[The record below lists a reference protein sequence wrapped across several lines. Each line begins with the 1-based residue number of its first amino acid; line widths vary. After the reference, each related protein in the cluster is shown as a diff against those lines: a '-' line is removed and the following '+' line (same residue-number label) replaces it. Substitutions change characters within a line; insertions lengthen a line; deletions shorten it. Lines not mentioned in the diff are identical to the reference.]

1 MLGTLL
7 RRVTIKTLDAVV
19 DRGRTSER
27 APVRAAASALDR
39 VRGVVGLDI
48 VEPQAPI
55 PAWSGE
61 RPDQPMWETDRKK
74 LHKHRLERGIIR
86 EDDGSPGA
94 AGSVA
99 GSAAQP
105 AAAATPTGIKVYYKR
120 GCPYAR
126 AAMELLRE
134 REIPF
139 EEHDVKGDETTLS
152 WLKIVTKQSTTP
164 QIFIN
169 GEAIGGFEEL
179 RALDHSG
186 ELLRRLGPIDAVPA
200 HDDELVDELEIDEL
214 RSRVDAGADV
224 RLVDVRTA
232 EEVAHGMIRGALHLP
247 LADLDARHGE
257 LDPADVWV
265 VYCKAGSRSLKAV
278 QALRGHGFRS
288 VVSLRGG
295 VDAWTA
301 AGGGLVAREE
311 AAPKRVR
318 LPVLHPEKSPFEG
331 LAVVDGSAVA
341 DELDGAELVAR
352 VREVLDEC
360 RPLVQA
366 DGGDIELLDV
376 QGGVVH
382 LQLTGNCIGCPS
394 SQATLKQGIE
404 RRLKARIPQITGI
417 ASPQLAG

>member
-19 DRGRTSER
+19 DKGRTSEHG
-27 APVRAAASALDR
+27 PVRAAASALDR
-39 VRGVVGLDI
+39 VRGAVGLDE

-55 PAWSGE
+55 PSWSGDQ
-61 RPDQPMWETDRKK
+61 PDQPMWDSDRKK

-86 EDDGSPGA
+86 ENDGSPAGA
-94 AGSVA
+94 DAGAGQVA
-99 GSAAQP
+99 SGKPKQ
-105 AAAATPTGIKVYYKR
+105 GIAVYYKR

-139 EEHDVKGDETTLS
+139 EEHDVKGDESTLS

-169 GEAIGGFEEL
+169 GEPIGGFEEL
-179 RALDHSG
+179 RALDQSG
-186 ELLRRLGPIDAVPA
+186 ELRKRLGDADGVPA
-200 HDDELVDELEIDEL
+200 GDEQLVDELEIEDL
-214 RSRVDAGADV
+214 KARVDAGTDV

-232 EEVAHGMIRGALHLP
+232 EEVAQGMIRGALHLP
-247 LADLDARHGE
+247 LGELDARHGE

-265 VYCKAGSRSLKAV
+265 VYCKAGGRSMKAV

-288 VVSLRGG
+288 AVSLRGG

-301 AGGGLVAREE
+301 AGGKLVSREE
-311 AAPKRVR
+311 AAARRVR

-331 LAVVDGSAVA
+331 LAVADGGGAVSE
-341 DELDGAELVAR
+341 ELEGAELVAR
-352 VREVLDEC
+352 VRAVLDEC

-382 LQLTGNCIGCPS
+382 VQLTGNCIGCPS

-404 RRLKARIPQITGI
+404 RRLRSRIPQITGI
-417 ASPQLAG
+417 ASPQLAGG

>member
-19 DRGRTSER
+19 DKGRESER
-27 APVRAAASALDR
+27 APLRAAASVLDR
-39 VRGVVGLDI
+39 VRGVVGLDE

-55 PAWSGE
+55 PAWSGGQPE
-61 RPDQPMWETDRKK
+61 QPMWDSDRKK

-86 EDDGSPGA
+86 EDDGGA
-94 AGSVA
+94 PASATAGQ
-99 GSAAQP
+99 AAKAAVP
-105 AAAATPTGIKVYYKR
+105 AKGIKVYYKR

-139 EEHDVKGDETTLS
+139 EEVDVKGDEPTLS

-179 RALDHSG
+179 RALDQSG
-186 ELLRRLGPIDAVPA
+186 ELRERLGEPVGVPA
-200 HDDELVDELEIDEL
+200 GDGELVDELEIEEL
-214 RSRVDAGADV
+214 RARVDAGADV
-224 RLVDVRTA
+224 KLVDVRTA
-232 EEVAHGMIRGALHLP
+232 EEVAQGMIRGALHLP
-247 LADLDARHGE
+247 LGELDARHGE

-265 VYCKAGSRSLKAV
+265 VYCKSGRRSATAV
-278 QALRGHGFRS
+278 QALRGHGFRAA
-288 VVSLRGG
+288 VSLRGG

-301 AGGGLVAREE
+301 AGGGLVSREE
-311 AAPKRVR
+311 AAPKRRR
-318 LPVLHPEKSPFEG
+318 LPVLHPERSPFEG
-331 LAVVDGSAVA
+331 LAVADGGAVS
-341 DELDGAELVAR
+341 EGLEGAELVAR

-376 QGGVVH
+376 QGSVVH
-382 LQLTGNCIGCPS
+382 LRLTGNCVGCPS

-404 RRLKARIPQITGI
+404 RRLRSRIPQITGI
-417 ASPQLAG
+417 ASPQLA

>member
-19 DRGRTSER
+19 DRGRTSEH
-27 APVRAAASALDR
+27 APVRVAASALDR
-39 VRGVVGLDI
+39 VRGVMGLDEI
-48 VEPQAPI
+48 EPQAPI
-55 PAWSGE
+55 PSWSGDL
-61 RPDQPMWETDRKK
+61 PDQPMWETDRRK

-86 EDDGSPGA
+86 EDDGSTAGADAGA
-94 AGSVA
+94 AKPATTVA
-99 GSAAQP
+99 AK
-105 AAAATPTGIKVYYKR
+105 GITVYYKR

-139 EEHDVKGDETTLS
+139 EEHDVKGDEPTLS

-169 GEAIGGFEEL
+169 GEVIGGFEEL
-179 RALDHSG
+179 RALDQSG
-186 ELLRRLGPIDAVPA
+186 ELRQRLGEPTGVPA
-200 HDDELVDELEIDEL
+200 GDGELVDELEIEEL
-214 RSRVDAGADV
+214 RARVDGGLDV

-232 EEVAHGMIRGALHLP
+232 EEVAQGMIRGALHLP
-247 LADLDARHGE
+247 LGELDARHGE

-265 VYCKAGSRSLKAV
+265 VYCKSGRRSATAV

-295 VDAWTA
+295 VDAWAA
-301 AGGGLVAREE
+301 AGGGLVSREE
-311 AAPKRVR
+311 AAAKRVR
-318 LPVLHPEKSPFEG
+318 LPVLHPERSPFEG
-331 LAVVDGSAVA
+331 LAVADGGGAVS
-341 DELDGAELVAR
+341 EGLEGAELVAR

-382 LQLTGNCIGCPS
+382 LQLTGNCIVCPS

-404 RRLKARIPQITGI
+404 RRLRARIPQITGI
-417 ASPQLAG
+417 ASPQLAGG

>member
-19 DRGRTSER
+19 DKGRTSEH

-39 VRGVVGLDI
+39 VRGVVGLDE
-48 VEPQAPI
+48 VQPQAPL
-55 PAWSGE
+55 PSWSGGTPE
-61 RPDQPMWETDRKK
+61 QPMWDSDRKK
-74 LHKHRLERGIIR
+74 LHKHQLERGIIR
-86 EDDGSPGA
+86 EDDGSEPA
-94 AGSVA
+94 
-99 GSAAQP
+99 AAQP
-105 AAAATPTGIKVYYKR
+105 ATAVPKSGIKIYYKR

-139 EEHDVKGDETTLS
+139 EEQDVKGDEPTLS

-164 QIFIN
+164 QIFIH

-179 RALDHSG
+179 RALDQSG
-186 ELLRRLGPIDAVPA
+186 ELRQRLGEAAGVPA
-200 HDDELVDELEIDEL
+200 GDEQLVDELEVEEL

-232 EEVAHGMIRGALHLP
+232 EEVAQGMIRGALHLP
-247 LADLDARHGE
+247 LHELDARHGE
-257 LDPADVWV
+257 LDPTDVWV
-265 VYCKAGSRSLKAV
+265 VYCKSGRRSATAV

-295 VDAWTA
+295 VEAWTA
-301 AGGGLVAREE
+301 AGGSVVSPQE
-311 AAPKRVR
+311 AAQRRRR

-331 LAVVDGSAVA
+331 LAVADGGAVA
-341 DELDGAELVAR
+341 EGLEGDALVAR

-382 LQLTGNCIGCPS
+382 LRLTGNCVGCPS

-404 RRLKARIPQITGI
+404 RRLKSRIPQISGI
-417 ASPQLAG
+417 ASPQLA

>member
-19 DRGRTSER
+19 DKGRTSEH

-39 VRGVVGLDI
+39 VRGVVGLDE
-48 VEPQAPI
+48 VEPQAPL

-74 LHKHRLERGIIR
+74 LHKHQLERGIIR
-86 EDDGSPGA
+86 EDDGSGA
-94 AGSVA
+94 AA
-99 GSAAQP
+99 GASAAAT
-105 AAAATPTGIKVYYKR
+105 AAAASSAAVKVYYKR

-126 AAMELLRE
+126 AAMDLLRE
-134 REIPF
+134 REIAF
-139 EEHDVKGDETTLS
+139 EEHDVKGDEPTLG

-164 QIFIN
+164 QIFIH
-169 GEAIGGFEEL
+169 GETIGGFEEL
-179 RALDHSG
+179 RALDQSG
-186 ELLRRLGPIDAVPA
+186 ELRSRLGEATGVPA
-200 HDDELVDELEIDEL
+200 GDVELVDELEIEEL
-214 RSRVDAGADV
+214 RARVDAGADV
-224 RLVDVRTA
+224 RLVDVRTP
-232 EEVAHGMIRGALHLP
+232 EEVAQGMIRGALHLP

-265 VYCKAGSRSLKAV
+265 VYCKSGRRSATAV

-295 VDAWTA
+295 VDAWKA
-301 AGGGLVAREE
+301 AGGSLLSPQE
-311 AAPKRVR
+311 AAPKRRR
-318 LPVLHPEKSPFEG
+318 LPVLHPERSPFEG
-331 LAVVDGSAVA
+331 LSVA
-341 DELDGAELVAR
+341 DAGAVSGELEGDELVAR

-382 LQLTGNCIGCPS
+382 LRLTGNCVGCPS

-404 RRLKARIPQITGI
+404 RRLQSRIPQITGI
-417 ASPQLAG
+417 ASPQLVG

>member
-39 VRGVVGLDI
+39 VRGVVGLDV

-86 EDDGSPGA
+86 EDEGA
-94 AGSVA
+94 PPSAGQ
-99 GSAAQP
+99 GAAQP
-105 AAAATPTGIKVYYKR
+105 AAAAVQTGIKVYYKR

-179 RALDHSG
+179 RALDQSG
-186 ELLRRLGPIDAVPA
+186 ELRRRLGPIDTVPV
-200 HDDELVDELEIDEL
+200 HDEELVDELEIDEL

-232 EEVAHGMIRGALHLP
+232 EEVGQGMIRGALHLP

-288 VVSLRGG
+288 AVSLRGG

-301 AGGGLVAREE
+301 GGGKLVARDE

-331 LAVVDGSAVA
+331 LAVGGGSAVE

-376 QGGVVH
+376 QGNVVH

-404 RRLKARIPQITGI
+404 RRLKARIPQITRI

>member
-39 VRGVVGLDI
+39 VRGVVGLDV

-86 EDDGSPGA
+86 EDEGA
-94 AGSVA
+94 PPSAGQ
-99 GSAAQP
+99 GAAQP
-105 AAAATPTGIKVYYKR
+105 AAAAVQTGIKVYYKR

-179 RALDHSG
+179 RALDQSG
-186 ELLRRLGPIDAVPA
+186 ELRRRLGPIDTVPV
-200 HDDELVDELEIDEL
+200 HDEELVDELEIDEL

-232 EEVAHGMIRGALHLP
+232 EEVGQGMIRGALHLP
-247 LADLDARHGE
+247 LAASSRATASSTRPTCGWCTAR
-257 LDPADVWV
+257 PA
-265 VYCKAGSRSLKAV
+265 
-278 QALRGHGFRS
+278 
-288 VVSLRGG
+288 
-295 VDAWTA
+295 A
-301 AGGGLVAREE
+301 AR
-311 AAPKRVR
+311 
-318 LPVLHPEKSPFEG
+318 
-331 LAVVDGSAVA
+331 
-341 DELDGAELVAR
+341 
-352 VREVLDEC
+352 
-360 RPLVQA
+360 
-366 DGGDIELLDV
+366 
-376 QGGVVH
+376 
-382 LQLTGNCIGCPS
+382 
-394 SQATLKQGIE
+394 
-404 RRLKARIPQITGI
+404 
-417 ASPQLAG
+417 

>member
-7 RRVTIKTLDAVV
+7 RRVTIKTLDTVV
-19 DRGRTSER
+19 DKGRTSEL
-27 APVRAAASALDR
+27 APVRVAASALDR
-39 VRGVVGLDI
+39 VRGVVGLDAI
-48 VEPQAPI
+48 EPQAPI
-55 PAWSGE
+55 PTWSGD

-74 LHKHRLERGIIR
+74 LRKHQLERGIIR
-86 EDDGSPGA
+86 EDEGPQPGA
-94 AGSVA
+94 A
-99 GSAAQP
+99 AAQP
-105 AAAATPTGIKVYYKR
+105 TAAIPKTGIKVYYKR

-134 REIPF
+134 RELPF
-139 EEHDVKGDETTLS
+139 EEHDVKGDEPTLS
-152 WLKIVTKQSTTP
+152 WLKIVTKQATTP

-179 RALDHSG
+179 RALDQSG
-186 ELLRRLGPIDAVPA
+186 ELQRRLGVTEGAPA
-200 HDDELVDELEIDEL
+200 HDDELVDELEIEEL
-214 RSRVDAGADV
+214 RARMDAGADV

-232 EEVAHGMIRGALHLP
+232 EEVAQGMIRGALHLP
-247 LADLDARHGE
+247 LHELDARHGE

-295 VDAWTA
+295 VDGWTA
-301 AGGGLVAREE
+301 AGGAVVSRED
-311 AAPKRVR
+311 AAPKRTR
-318 LPVLHPEKSPFEG
+318 LPVLHPERSPFEG
-331 LAVVDGSAVA
+331 LAVADGGAVA
-341 DELDGAELVAR
+341 DGLEGDELVAR

-376 QGGVVH
+376 QGSVVH
-382 LQLTGNCIGCPS
+382 LRLTGNCVGCPS

-404 RRLKARIPQITGI
+404 RRLKSRIPQITGI
-417 ASPQLAG
+417 SSPQLTGG

>member
-19 DRGRTSER
+19 DKGRTSEH
-27 APVRAAASALDR
+27 APLRVAASALDR
-39 VRGVVGLDI
+39 VRGVVGLDE
-48 VEPQAPI
+48 VQPQAPV
-55 PAWSGE
+55 PAWSGGMA
-61 RPDQPMWETDRKK
+61 DQPMWESDRRK

-86 EDDGSPGA
+86 EDDAGPAGA
-94 AGSVA
+94 ATT
-99 GSAAQP
+99 P
-105 AAAATPTGIKVYYKR
+105 AAATGKPQQGIKVYYKR

-139 EEHDVKGDETTLS
+139 EEQDVKGDETTLS

-164 QIFIN
+164 QIFIH

-179 RALDHSG
+179 RALDQSG
-186 ELLRRLGPIDAVPA
+186 ELRQRLGEAVGVPA
-200 HDDELVDELEIDEL
+200 GDEQLVDELEVEEL

-232 EEVAHGMIRGALHLP
+232 EEVAQGMIRGALHLP
-247 LADLDARHGE
+247 LHELDARHGE
-257 LDPADVWV
+257 LDLADVWV
-265 VYCKAGSRSLKAV
+265 VYCKSGRRSATAV

-295 VDAWTA
+295 VEAWTA
-301 AGGGLVAREE
+301 AGGAVVSPQE
-311 AAPKRVR
+311 AAPQRR
-318 LPVLHPEKSPFEG
+318 HLPVLHPEKSPFEG
-331 LAVVDGSAVA
+331 LAVA
-341 DELDGAELVAR
+341 DAGGVSEGLEGDALVAR

-382 LQLTGNCIGCPS
+382 LRLTGNCVGCPS

-404 RRLKARIPQITGI
+404 RRLKSRIPQISGI
-417 ASPQLAG
+417 ASPQLA